1 MLLPQLYRRSGG
13 VSYEDYSLI
22 CDDDPTDVEAVQT
35 ENAVLKQL
43 VGDQLLIIRDGQKF
57 TVTGVR
63 VQ

>member
-13 VSYEDYSLI
+13 ISYEDYSLT
-22 CDDDPTDVEAVQT
+22 CDDDPTGVEAVQT
-35 ENAVLKQL
+35 KSAVQKQL
-43 VGDQLLIIRDGQKF
+43 IGDQLLIIRDGKKF